1 MFNLLY
7 KTMSDYVIKQY
18 QEEFIEDQFKVGSE
32 VVKDW
37 KFFGQTS
44 VEELKQAYSR
54 ENFDPETRLYCF
66 KDEKLVGFLT
76 AAVNETEEE
85 RFGFL
90 RLPFVL
96 PENKDAEELLF
107 NGIVEVFKKKGI
119 KNIRAQASEHWG
131 NTLELVKKWNFEKKE
146 ENFYV
151 YSANLKEIA
160 LDKNDKIEVRSFD
173 YEKDVESMVEIFK
186 EKYGYTEE
194 AAKQNFETIKN
205 FDRVI
210 AHLIVQKDENIVG
223 RALAYLTD
231 DSRLAINGYMFG
243 DDNIKKALLAEII
256 EKCKEKNVEKLQMF
270 FNLPNEQLIPTYE
283 KLGFKLDGKGTTFEK
298 KI

>member
-1 MFNLLY
+1 
-7 KTMSDYVIKQY
+7 MSDYVIKQY

-44 VEELKQAYSR
+44 VEELKQSYSQ
-54 ENFDPETRLYCF
+54 EDFDPETRLYCF

-96 PENKDAEELLF
+96 PEHKDAEELLF
-107 NGIVEVFKKKGI
+107 NEIVEVFKKKGI
-119 KNIRAQASEHWG
+119 KKIRAQASNLWG
-131 NTLELVKKWNFEKKE
+131 NSLELVKKWNFDKKD

-151 YSANLKEIA
+151 YIADLKEVA
-160 LDKNDKIEVRSFD
+160 VDKNDKIEIRSFD
-173 YEKDVESMVEIFK
+173 YEKDVEPMVEIFK

-231 DSRLAINGYMFG
+231 DPKLAINGFMFG
-243 DDNIKKALLAEII
+243 DDDVKKAMLSEII
-256 EKCKEKNVEKLQMF
+256 EKSKEKEVEKLQMF
-270 FNLPNEQLIPTYE
+270 FNLPNKQLIPAYE
-283 KLGFKLDGKGTTFEK
+283 KLGFKLDGKGINFEK
-298 KI
+298 EI